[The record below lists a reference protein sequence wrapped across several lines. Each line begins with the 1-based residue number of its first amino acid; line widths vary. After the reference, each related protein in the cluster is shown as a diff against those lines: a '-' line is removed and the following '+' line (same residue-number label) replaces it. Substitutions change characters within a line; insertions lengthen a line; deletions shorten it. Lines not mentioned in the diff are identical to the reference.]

1 MHHSSTV
8 TVFDKKKSIQICYVT
23 WVSHFLEDF
32 HWVKRFQNSSD
43 KSHWIKCIFIPFFT
57 KNYYCRQ
64 IVHCYDWCSITF
76 CWYRWLFDKNC
87 ELGKMLEK
95 WGILHV
101 RNSILNRYKK
111 PQLIFVCIFLRQN
124 LIVCIRKGTIVLIG
138 PFLAIQ
144 SRISYMQNP
153 PFF

>member
-101 RNSILNRYKK
+101 RNSVLNSYNKA
-111 PQLIFVCIFLRQN
+111 LINIFLH
-124 LIVCIRKGTIVLIG
+124 
-138 PFLAIQ
+138 FLMNKSCLYNKINNSINWAFFVAIQ
-144 SRISYMQNP
+144 NRIPYM
-153 PFF
+153 